1 MVEAWVQFDLGSFSP
16 GARPIKLRVVQPR
29 FAPLALDVRFS
40 HSLLEPQPFPSLPLA
55 DLADR
60 MLEHLMRSCGAS
72 AARCALTCKEFAD
85 ALRRVAARLLD
96 EGIAYWTG
104 MKPPLKPPILYGAI
118 GSKEQ
123 DWADVRKKLHHLVR
137 GAGLQDVLV
146 LPRAQWCTNFTIAL
160 AVQAAYLQL
169 RTGNMQ
175 KVTPLIHDDAPVLAE
190 PRLLDYVLGALIR
203 SAGGPAQF
211 AANHPLWH
219 AQLAAAPYVVCAV
232 NLANRHWASLR
243 VWKHGPAEVFD
254 SMPGSHMEANVQII
268 IDLLVCLGWEEGK
281 HIHFYSF
288 NHYKQHDSHSCG
300 LITAATLVSLLYN
313 HQLGV
318 ASCDLALW
326 KNYFMHSIYCVTYGV
341 DPQVRIAASN
351 HLPFCVPPRFPSLP
365 MALG

>member
-40 HSLLEPQPFPSLPLA
+40 HPLLEPQPFPSLPLA

-123 DWADVRKKLHHLVR
+123 DWADVCKKLHHLVR
-137 GAGLQDVLV
+137 GACLQDVLV

-175 KVTPLIHDDAPVLAE
+175 KVTPRQQNGEKD
-190 PRLLDYVLGALIR
+190 G
-203 SAGGPAQF
+203 
-211 AANHPLWH
+211 
-219 AQLAAAPYVVCAV
+219 
-232 NLANRHWASLR
+232 
-243 VWKHGPAEVFD
+243 
-254 SMPGSHMEANVQII
+254 M
-268 IDLLVCLGWEEGK
+268 
-281 HIHFYSF
+281 
-288 NHYKQHDSHSCG
+288 
-300 LITAATLVSLLYN
+300 
-313 HQLGV
+313 
-318 ASCDLALW
+318 
-326 KNYFMHSIYCVTYGV
+326 
-341 DPQVRIAASN
+341 
-351 HLPFCVPPRFPSLP
+351 
-365 MALG
+365 